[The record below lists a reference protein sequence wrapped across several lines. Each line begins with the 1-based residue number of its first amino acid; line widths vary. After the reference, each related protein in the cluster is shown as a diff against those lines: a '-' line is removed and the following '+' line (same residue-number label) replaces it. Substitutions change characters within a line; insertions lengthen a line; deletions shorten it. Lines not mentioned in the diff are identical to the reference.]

1 MGRKVRED
9 DADIGVFGYNRNDA
23 PVRGAEGAGIMIW
36 TLSKAAPATTERGD
50 VRLTRPTVLARTALG
65 ILAAVGAPSLVPGST
80 RAAEPYHLRIG
91 WVVTPADL
99 VTLMFVKPGLAPH
112 AGKTYIPELTHF
124 LGTPTEMTALATGEL
139 DCAALAYSTFALG
152 IETAGMSDLRV
163 IADEFQDGVPGYHTN
178 AFVVRKDSPI
188 HTVEDLK
195 GKILASNQ
203 AGSAIDMALRA
214 ILAKHHLQD
223 KRDLTIIE
231 VRFPDQKAMLKEGKV
246 DLITAVLPFGYDPER
261 LSISRTL
268 FTQQEAMGRSQM
280 IIHVAREGFLQ
291 KHRAEMV
298 DFLEDY
304 IHVLHYLSDPTHHQ
318 EAVDVVAEATKENPS
333 LFASWIFTNK
343 DYYRDPNALPDLEAL
358 QANVDLQHQLGF
370 LRSPLDVKKYT
381 DLSIVKDAAKRLE
394 TAASQ

>member
-1 MGRKVRED
+1 MKRSF
-9 DADIGVFGYNRNDA
+9 FGLMA
-23 PVRGAEGAGIMIW
+23 AALVVLLLGQPPVQ
-36 TLSKAAPATTERGD
+36 
-50 VRLTRPTVLARTALG
+50 
-65 ILAAVGAPSLVPGST
+65 
-80 RAAEPYHLRIG
+80 AAEPYHLRIG

-124 LGTPTEMTALATGEL
+124 AGTPAEMTALATGEL

-152 IETAGMSDLRV
+152 IENAGMADLRV
-163 IADEFQDGVPGYHTN
+163 VADMFQDGVPGYHTN
-178 AFVVRKDSPI
+178 DFVVRKDSAI

-203 AGSAIDMALRA
+203 VGSAIDMAMRA
-214 ILAKHHLQD
+214 MLAKHHLQD

-246 DLITAVLPFGYDPER
+246 NLITAVLPFGYDPE
-261 LSISRTL
+261 LLAISRPL
-268 FTQQEAMGRSQM
+268 FTQQQAMGRSQM
-280 IIHVAREGFLQ
+280 IIQVAREGFLQ

-304 IHVLHYLSDPTHHQ
+304 IHTLHYLTDPAHHQ
-318 EAVDVVAEATKENPS
+318 EAVDIVVEATKQKPS
-333 LFASWIFTNK
+333 LFESWIFTQK
-343 DYYRDPNALPDLEAL
+343 DYYRDPNALPDLDAL

-370 LRSPLDVKKYT
+370 LRSPLEVKKYA
-381 DLSIVKDAAKRLE
+381 DLSIAKEAAQRLDAAKRE
-394 TAASQ
+394 